1 MQQRIIELAAQS
13 PCSVEYLADVLQQ
26 PKEAIAAEQKN
37 LERQGR
43 LKAKTLVLYRA
54 EARAT
59 ATEKQL
65 ERRISRQLNHIAEA
79 KGIAAWAPMPKSPP
93 KSAIRPTC
101 AKAALTVKSQRFI

>member
-1 MQQRIIELAAQS
+1 MEPSGNQKSPIKSGIKTELAAQS

-26 PKEAIAAEQKN
+26 PKEAIAAELKK

-65 ERRISRQLNHIAEA
+65 ERRISRHLNRIAKA
-79 KGIAAWAPMPKSPP
+79 KGI
-93 KSAIRPTC
+93 
-101 AKAALTVKSQRFI
+101 TV